1 MPYIADAFNTSTP
14 LVGFNPRITQT
25 TVSHVTTRPLQTKT
39 LNWKQ
44 HHVNFSPHKLCSVF
58 IYIHHH
64 TTTVLRPLFRD
75 YLGEPTPE
83 ENLDFMV
90 QGKIN
95 RRRHTDHLPGRH
107 SIPSNQCPPPPS
119 PHLFILYDIIYLQ
132 DVVNCIKHDG
142 DDFGV
147 LDGQHITQ
155 WLHSLTMYTV
165 RDLLH
170 GAAWSQVGNH
180 PNSLLLALEV
190 TLFYQ
195 HTSISVTWNKQSY
208 NTSIQTA
215 MWIIYHRLEQ
225 LSPFHLTQD
234 NPCTMILWRTNL
246 RHN

>member
-1 MPYIADAFNTSTP
+1 MFSFYLYPPPNHNRFTFSGTTRVSQRQKRTSGLHGARARLTEADTPTIRLGATPSGLTSAH
-14 LVGFNPRITQT
+14 LHHPRI
-25 TVSHVTTRPLQTKT
+25 
-39 LNWKQ
+39 
-44 HHVNFSPHKLCSVF
+44 
-58 IYIHHH
+58 
-64 TTTVLRPLFRD
+64 
-75 YLGEPTPE
+75 YLYHMT
-83 ENLDFMV
+83 
-90 QGKIN
+90 
-95 RRRHTDHLPGRH
+95 
-107 SIPSNQCPPPPS
+107 
-119 PHLFILYDIIYLQ
+119 IYLQ